1 MMSTFFPP
9 LKKPSTLSYPKLAS
23 FNKTRDMEKILG
35 LDDSVDEGKT
45 AIAQKEKKL
54 ENRNNAFKKRL
65 KAKYKKLVVR

>member
-1 MMSTFFPP
+1 
-9 LKKPSTLSYPKLAS
+9 
-23 FNKTRDMEKILG
+23 MEKILG